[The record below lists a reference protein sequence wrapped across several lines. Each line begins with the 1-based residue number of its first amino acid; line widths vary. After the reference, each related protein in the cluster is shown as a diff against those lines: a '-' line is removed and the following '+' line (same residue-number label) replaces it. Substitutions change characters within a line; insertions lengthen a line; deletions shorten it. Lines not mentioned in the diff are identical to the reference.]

1 MKVCPRIRIW
11 TKQVSFWVRKLR
23 FKSYNLR
30 KPSIQPRLQGQTQVE
45 AEMWK
50 CGNREHWKCGN
61 PAMWNRQT
69 TPLSEADFLS
79 FVVLNHILILILLY
93 FFITLVL
100 TTTLCTLLIA
110 LLPGV
115 TVPPSSVMSQFV
127 CSFTDPT
134 SLRRVR
140 KLLRHCGGKTGQV
153 RTEFCTR
160 V

>member
-1 MKVCPRIRIW
+1 MR
-11 TKQVSFWVRKLR
+11 
-23 FKSYNLR
+23 
-30 KPSIQPRLQGQTQVE
+30 
-45 AEMWK
+45 
-50 CGNREHWKCGN
+50 
-61 PAMWNRQT
+61 NRQT
-69 TPLSEADFLS
+69 TPLSEAHFLS
-79 FVVLNHILILILLY
+79 FVILNHILILILLY

-100 TTTLCTLLIA
+100 TTTLYTLLIA

-160 V
+160 VAKSLGTL

>member
-1 MKVCPRIRIW
+1 
-11 TKQVSFWVRKLR
+11 
-23 FKSYNLR
+23 
-30 KPSIQPRLQGQTQVE
+30 
-45 AEMWK
+45 
-50 CGNREHWKCGN
+50 
-61 PAMWNRQT
+61 MWNRQT

-100 TTTLCTLLIA
+100 TTTLYTLLIA

-160 V
+160 VGVANGTLKNVGLGKFWQVFEISEAFLISLEVSFLHGLFLLFLSLETFYQRVSGSDF

>member
-1 MKVCPRIRIW
+1 
-11 TKQVSFWVRKLR
+11 
-23 FKSYNLR
+23 
-30 KPSIQPRLQGQTQVE
+30 
-45 AEMWK
+45 
-50 CGNREHWKCGN
+50 
-61 PAMWNRQT
+61 MWNRQT

-100 TTTLCTLLIA
+100 TTTLYTLLIA

-115 TVPPSSVMSQFV
+115 TAPPSSVMSQFV
-127 CSFTDPT
+127 CSFNPT

-160 V
+160 VAKSLGTL

>member
-1 MKVCPRIRIW
+1 M
-11 TKQVSFWVRKLR
+11 
-23 FKSYNLR
+23 
-30 KPSIQPRLQGQTQVE
+30 
-45 AEMWK
+45 
-50 CGNREHWKCGN
+50 
-61 PAMWNRQT
+61 AMRNRQT

-93 FFITLVL
+93 IFITLVL
-100 TTTLCTLLIA
+100 TTTLYTLLIA

-115 TVPPSSVMSQFV
+115 TAPPSSVMSQFV
-127 CSFTDPT
+127 CSFNPT

-160 V
+160 VGVANGTLKNVGLGKFWQDFEISEAFLISLEVSFLHGLFLLFLSLETFYQRVSGSDF

>member
-1 MKVCPRIRIW
+1 MR
-11 TKQVSFWVRKLR
+11 
-23 FKSYNLR
+23 
-30 KPSIQPRLQGQTQVE
+30 
-45 AEMWK
+45 
-50 CGNREHWKCGN
+50 
-61 PAMWNRQT
+61 NRQT

-79 FVVLNHILILILLY
+79 FVILNHILILILLY

-100 TTTLCTLLIA
+100 TTTLYTLLIA

-115 TVPPSSVMSQFV
+115 TAPPSSVMSQFV

-160 V
+160 VGEANGTLKNVGLGKFWQDFEISEAFLISLEVSFFTVCFYFF

>member
-1 MKVCPRIRIW
+1 MRVHPRTIKS
-11 TKQVSFWVRKLR
+11 TKQVSFWLGKLNFWTNIAANPKTKCLSTILGHVESANYSIIR
-23 FKSYNLR
+23 SRLSLLR
-30 KPSIQPRLQGQTQVE
+30 RIKPYFNFDS
-45 AEMWK
+45 
-50 CGNREHWKCGN
+50 
-61 PAMWNRQT
+61 
-69 TPLSEADFLS
+69 S
-79 FVVLNHILILILLY
+79 LL
-93 FFITLVL
+93 FITLVL

>member
-1 MKVCPRIRIW
+1 
-11 TKQVSFWVRKLR
+11 
-23 FKSYNLR
+23 
-30 KPSIQPRLQGQTQVE
+30 
-45 AEMWK
+45 
-50 CGNREHWKCGN
+50 
-61 PAMWNRQT
+61 MWNRQT

-100 TTTLCTLLIA
+100 TTTLYTLLIA

-160 V
+160 VAKSLGTL